1 MILSPM
7 QAKYDEFKGK
17 VEKVGGEDENNK
29 VVPDRPPR
37 VEVCNKTFKINTR
50 NLKDKKEDQ
59 LYLGHFSVLY

>member
-1 MILSPM
+1 M

-29 VVPDRPPR
+29 VVPDRPPH

-50 NLKDKKEDQ
+50 NFKDKKEDQ
-59 LYLGHFSVLY
+59 LY